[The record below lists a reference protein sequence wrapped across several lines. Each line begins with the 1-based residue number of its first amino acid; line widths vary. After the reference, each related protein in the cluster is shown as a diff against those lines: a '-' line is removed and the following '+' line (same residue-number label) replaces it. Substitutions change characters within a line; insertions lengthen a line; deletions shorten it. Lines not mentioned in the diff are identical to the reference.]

1 MTDAPTDSDYPG
13 KDLGLPRSGS
23 GSLATLGRRIGG
35 IAVDWAAAYLIAA
48 TFFGAEALAI
58 HLTFMVIHIV
68 FIPTIGGSPGHRI
81 FGMRLQRAS
90 GGWAGLWR
98 PIVRTVLL
106 GLVVPAV
113 IWQDGRGLHDVV
125 PGTALVR
132 A

>member
-1 MTDAPTDSDYPG
+1 MTEARTDSDYPG
-13 KDLGLPRSGS
+13 KDLGLPQTGS
-23 GSLATLGRRIGG
+23 GSLASLGRRIGG
-35 IAVDWAAAYLIAA
+35 IAIDWAAAYIVAA
-48 TFFGAEALAI
+48 SFFDSEAVAI

-81 FGMRLQRAS
+81 VGMRLQRAG

-98 PIVRTVLL
+98 PLLRTVLL
-106 GLVVPAV
+106 GLVIPAV

-125 PGTALVR
+125 AGTALVR